1 MSNIYKVNIKVV
13 LVALTLFLGSQIHA
27 SDLNKE
33 LQQELGEMR
42 IKDQAVRE
50 ELTKI
55 GFNAKPDVLKA
66 YVEKQNKVDDENTER
81 ALEIFEEFGWPTPEL
96 VGKQGVKDFLLII
109 QHADFETQKLM
120 LPEVKS
126 AYEKGLV
133 SGQNMALLTDR
144 VLVKSGLAQR
154 YGTQVSIE
162 DKTIKV
168 DPIED
173 KNNLDQIRTSIGLEP
188 MEQYL
193 KRLKSL
199 YNIE

>member
-1 MSNIYKVNIKVV
+1 MSKKNIKGV
-13 LVALTLFLGSQIHA
+13 LVTLILFHCFQIHA
-27 SDLNKE
+27 SDLNRE

-42 IKDQAVRE
+42 VKDQAVRE

-55 GFNAKPDVLKA
+55 GFNANPDALKA

-81 ALEIFEEFGWPTPEL
+81 ALDIFEEFGWPTPEL

-120 LPEVKS
+120 LPKVKS
-126 AYEKGLV
+126 AYENGLV

-154 YGTQVSIE
+154 YGTQVSIK
-162 DKTIKV
+162 DKIIKV
-168 DPIED
+168 DPVED
-173 KNNLDQIRTSIGLEP
+173 ENNLDQIRASIGLEP

-193 KRLKSL
+193 KRLRSL